1 VSRASKPFKASRLSR
16 FLFIGLAGLALI
28 VSACQAAATP
38 PPATPTTAVRQ
49 LRISNTGSVDMENLV
64 VLFPEDRI
72 DFGAIPAGQTT
83 EYQPVPNGVYSYAAY
98 ELTVNGEKVD
108 LPVIDWVGAEPM
120 PGETFTYVL
129 ELDPEAGRWEM
140 LQVVEVK
147 TDR

>member
-1 VSRASKPFKASRLSR
+1 MSRAAKHYKDSRLSS

-38 PPATPTTAVRQ
+38 PPATPTPTVPQ
-49 LRISNTGSVDMENLV
+49 LRISNTGSVDIENLV

-72 DFGAIPAGQTT
+72 EFGAIAAGETS

-98 ELTVNGEKVD
+98 ELTVNAEKTD

-129 ELDPEAGRWEM
+129 ELNPEAGRWEM

-147 TDR
+147 TDG